1 MIVDIRVTQDFIYQ
15 CDARAT
21 KYNPRGRTYEQ
32 LRLDIECE
40 IFEWWMINKGTWKH
54 HSSCEVDGID
64 QIWGN
69 IDVKFIKSWYNIPCN
84 KMVYLLKQREITN
97 AFLFCEWHKRPQR
110 VLKPGDKVQVNTLGI
125 LEYWELVDLIKPSK
139 FNGFYADIRKH
150 LNLTPNTSKFEVGN
164 TTYDHRRKEQNE
176 N

>member
-54 HSSCEVDGID
+54 HSSWEVDGID

-125 LEYWELVDLIKPSK
+125 LEYWELVDLIKPSR

-150 LNLTPNTSKFEVGN
+150 LNLTPNTSKFEVGS
-164 TTYDHRRKEQNE
+164 TTYDHRRKVQNDK
-176 N
+176 

>member
-54 HSSCEVDGID
+54 HSSWEVDGID

-84 KMVYLLKQREITN
+84 KMIYLLKQREITN

-110 VLKPGDKVQVNTLGI
+110 VLKPGDKEQVNTLGI
-125 LEYWELVDLIKPSK
+125 LEYWELIDLIKPSK

>member
-84 KMVYLLKQREITN
+84 KMIYLLKQREITN

-125 LEYWELVDLIKPSK
+125 LEYWELIDLIKPSK

>member
-1 MIVDIRVTQDFIYQ
+1 MIVDIRVTLDFIYQ

-54 HSSCEVDGID
+54 HSSWEVDGID

-84 KMVYLLKQREITN
+84 KMIYLLKQREITN

-125 LEYWELVDLIKPSK
+125 LEYWELIDLIKPSK

>member
-54 HSSCEVDGID
+54 HSSWEVDGID

-84 KMVYLLKQREITN
+84 KMVYLLKQREITD

-125 LEYWELVDLIKPSK
+125 LEYWELIDLIKPSK

-150 LNLTPNTSKFEVGN
+150 LNLAPNTTKFAVDN
-164 TTYDHRRKEQNE
+164 TKYDHRRKVQNE

>member
-54 HSSCEVDGID
+54 HSSWEVDGID

-84 KMVYLLKQREITN
+84 KMVYLLKLREITN
-97 AFLFCEWHKRPQR
+97 AFLF
-110 VLKPGDKVQVNTLGI
+110 
-125 LEYWELVDLIKPSK
+125 
-139 FNGFYADIRKH
+139 
-150 LNLTPNTSKFEVGN
+150 
-164 TTYDHRRKEQNE
+164 
-176 N
+176 

>member
-54 HSSCEVDGID
+54 HSSWEVDGID

>member
-54 HSSCEVDGID
+54 HSSWEVDGID

-125 LEYWELVDLIKPSK
+125 LEYWELIDLIKPSK

-164 TTYDHRRKEQNE
+164 TTYDHRRKEQNG

>member
-54 HSSCEVDGID
+54 HSSWEVDGID

-69 IDVKFIKSWYNIPCN
+69 IDVKFIKSWYNIACN
-84 KMVYLLKQREITN
+84 KMLYLLKQREITD

-125 LEYWELVDLIKPSK
+125 LEYWELIDLIKPSR

-150 LNLTPNTSKFEVGN
+150 LNLTPDTTRFEVGS
-164 TTYDHRRKEQNE
+164 TTYDHRRKEK
-176 N
+176 

>member
-54 HSSCEVDGID
+54 HSSWEVDGID

-84 KMVYLLKQREITN
+84 KMIYLLKQREITN

-125 LEYWELVDLIKPSK
+125 LEYWELIDLIKPSK

-164 TTYDHRRKEQNE
+164 TTYDHRRKEQNG

>member
-1 MIVDIRVTQDFIYQ
+1 
-15 CDARAT
+15 
-21 KYNPRGRTYEQ
+21 
-32 LRLDIECE
+32 
-40 IFEWWMINKGTWKH
+40 MINKGTWKH
-54 HSSCEVDGID
+54 HSSWEVDGID

-125 LEYWELVDLIKPSK
+125 LEYWELVDLIKPSR

-150 LNLTPNTSKFEVGN
+150 LNLTPNTSKFEVGS
-164 TTYDHRRKEQNE
+164 TTYDHRRKVQNDK
-176 N
+176 

>member
-54 HSSCEVDGID
+54 HSSWEVDGID

-84 KMVYLLKQREITN
+84 KMIYLLKQREITN

-125 LEYWELVDLIKPSK
+125 LEYWELIDLIKPSK

>member
-54 HSSCEVDGID
+54 HSSWEVDGID

-84 KMVYLLKQREITN
+84 KMVYLLKQREITY

-125 LEYWELVDLIKPSK
+125 LEYWELIDLIKPSK

>member
-54 HSSCEVDGID
+54 HSSWEVDGID

-84 KMVYLLKQREITN
+84 KMIYLLKQREITN

-150 LNLTPNTSKFEVGN
+150 LNLTPNTSKFEVGS
-164 TTYDHRRKEQNE
+164 TTYDHRRKVQNDK
-176 N
+176 

>member
-54 HSSCEVDGID
+54 HSSWEVDGID

-150 LNLTPNTSKFEVGN
+150 LNLTPNTSKFEVGS
-164 TTYDHRRKEQNE
+164 TTYDHRRKVQNDK
-176 N
+176 

>member
-54 HSSCEVDGID
+54 HSSWEVDGID

-125 LEYWELVDLIKPSK
+125 LEYWELIDLIKPSK

>member
-1 MIVDIRVTQDFIYQ
+1 MIVDIRVTQDFINQ
-15 CDARAT
+15 CNARAT

-54 HSSCEVDGID
+54 HSSWEVDGID

-84 KMVYLLKQREITN
+84 KMLYLLKQREITD

-110 VLKPGDKVQVNTLGI
+110 ILKPGDKVQANTLGI
-125 LEYWELVDLIKPSK
+125 LDYWELVDLIKPSK

-150 LNLTPNTSKFEVGN
+150 LNLAPNTTKFEVGN
-164 TTYDHRRKEQNE
+164 TTYDHRRKVQNE

>member
-1 MIVDIRVTQDFIYQ
+1 MIVDIRVTQDFINQ
-15 CDARAT
+15 CNVRAT

-54 HSSCEVDGID
+54 HSSWEVDGID

-69 IDVKFIKSWYNIPCN
+69 IDVKFIKSWYNIACN
-84 KMVYLLKQREITN
+84 KMLYLLKQREITN
-97 AFLFCEWHKRPQR
+97 AFLFCEWYKRPQR

-125 LEYWELVDLIKPSK
+125 LEYWELIDLIKPSR

-150 LNLTPNTSKFEVGN
+150 LNLTPNTSKFEVGS
-164 TTYDHRRKEQNE
+164 TTYDHRRKVQNDK
-176 N
+176 

>member
-1 MIVDIRVTQDFIYQ
+1 MIVGIRVTQDFIYQ

-54 HSSCEVDGID
+54 HSSWEVDGID

-84 KMVYLLKQREITN
+84 KMIYLLKQREITN

-125 LEYWELVDLIKPSK
+125 LEYWELIDLIKPSK

>member
-54 HSSCEVDGID
+54 HSSWEVDGID

-84 KMVYLLKQREITN
+84 KMIYLLKQREITN

-125 LEYWELVDLIKPSK
+125 LEYWELIDLIKPSK

-164 TTYDHRRKEQNE
+164 TTYDHSRKEQNE

>member
-54 HSSCEVDGID
+54 HSSWEVDGID

-164 TTYDHRRKEQNE
+164 TTYDHRRKEQNG

>member
-54 HSSCEVDGID
+54 HSSWEVDGID

-84 KMVYLLKQREITN
+84 KMIYLLKQREITN

-125 LEYWELVDLIKPSK
+125 LEYWELIDLIKPSK

-164 TTYDHRRKEQNE
+164 ITYDHRRKEQNE